1 MKYTK
6 FVSKYLNEFKT
17 EIFIF
22 SILSLIISTMGI
34 LIPLIT
40 GNFIDYLLSN
50 PTMNTIAKF
59 IVLFVM
65 FAFVQVIC
73 SFNFN
78 VISAKIQSNISYQI
92 ISDVIDHIQ
101 NCSLKKFNY
110 LDPTYTIERILND
123 VKMIVNSIQ
132 FFLSGFLSNTLIFL
146 FCFYVILTK
155 VPIIA
160 ICQLILIVTYYFI
173 FKYIRPLLI
182 EVSVRLKEESAHLIS
197 NLQNQIKNIKFIK
210 AYNIFEYSKNKA
222 DSIYKKLYYTN
233 IRYCKL
239 NFILGGTNITSLFL
253 QLLLFYYG
261 GYLIISNRMTIGLF
275 TVLISYLNTTNKT
288 IEFFMNLNSKIV
300 DFKLSIDRILH
311 FFKTS
316 IDTEGSIQL
325 ENIDNIQI
333 QSLFFQYKNEYVI
346 KDFSYEFT
354 KGKIYQ
360 IVGKNGCGKT
370 TLIML
375 MIGMF
380 LGDYEGKILF
390 NHININDINMKSV
403 RDEKISIMFQDDYI
417 LPETLEENIVFN
429 KKYDLRKNSY
439 LINLMS
445 KLCILD
451 FYKNKDLCLNKLSGG
466 EIRKIEFIRFLIKYQ
481 SDLIILDEPTT
492 YLDNEAKNILFDY
505 LNKNKKN
512 KIIILISHENI
523 FDNLVDETIYL

>member
-1 MKYTK
+1 
-6 FVSKYLNEFKT
+6 
-17 EIFIF
+17 
-22 SILSLIISTMGI
+22 
-34 LIPLIT
+34 
-40 GNFIDYLLSN
+40 
-50 PTMNTIAKF
+50 
-59 IVLFVM
+59 
-65 FAFVQVIC
+65 
-73 SFNFN
+73 
-78 VISAKIQSNISYQI
+78 
-92 ISDVIDHIQ
+92 
-101 NCSLKKFNY
+101 
-110 LDPTYTIERILND
+110 
-123 VKMIVNSIQ
+123 
-132 FFLSGFLSNTLIFL
+132 
-146 FCFYVILTK
+146 
-155 VPIIA
+155 
-160 ICQLILIVTYYFI
+160 
-173 FKYIRPLLI
+173 
-182 EVSVRLKEESAHLIS
+182 
-197 NLQNQIKNIKFIK
+197 
-210 AYNIFEYSKNKA
+210 
-222 DSIYKKLYYTN
+222 
-233 IRYCKL
+233 
-239 NFILGGTNITSLFL
+239 
-253 QLLLFYYG
+253 
-261 GYLIISNRMTIGLF
+261 MTIGLF

-316 IDTEGSIQL
+316 IDTEGPIQL

-380 LGDYEGKILF
+380 LGDYDGKILF
-390 NHININDINMKSV
+390 NHINIDDINMKSV

-417 LPETLEENIVFN
+417 LPETLEENIVFD
-429 KKYDLRKNSY
+429 KKYDLIKNSY

-451 FYKNKDLCLNKLSGG
+451 FYKKKDLCLNKLSGG